1 MSHPS
6 ATNPFPSSAVAR
18 FSSLDAEPLP
28 TVSTD
33 AVRRATSLL
42 DQYLVEGAIEG
53 ETGKGGVVA
62 IVGEYGTGKTH
73 LALTMLRRLGLA
85 GEVKSLYLDAPA
97 DSFLALYRE
106 RFIPRLSRTEVR
118 RTIEDYYAD
127 IVAEDLDD
135 SDLTR
140 PMANELRARAVEPL
154 ALVRRIG
161 LMEAKYQELLTERL
175 REITEDPSFG
185 VALSLFLRP
194 EFEAAVWEWL
204 CGNAADS
211 ALIERGVVSTLDTDA
226 SALQAMGVIA
236 LLYGGQRR
244 RFVVVIDEMEKIL
257 SDSSPA
263 EQAEGVLAA
272 FKRMLEIFSKTG
284 ALLILCGLPDFLEAL
299 PDDSR
304 QRISVVIKPDR
315 LREEDAVRYIE
326 DANERST
333 GERSLKPFSTDVA
346 AYLADLS
353 GGNARRLVRLCFYA
367 YADAAGKTVTRAIV
381 REVARE
387 QFELVSQD
395 DLRGDIV
402 RVLNRNG
409 WRFETNSALAFG
421 KSKKKVDY
429 WIPVGHGGCAI
440 FLAQS
445 ILQKA
450 DVASLVPV
458 LSRAEKDQSPLPIK
472 TLLIVNGYL
481 GEEFRPALEGQFDA
495 IVIHNLR
502 TFGDDLDAALQGA
515 VARLE
520 KDASAA
526 SFETLFAK
534 LDQSV
539 RQNSQLLRTVDHLA
553 ERLLGQNAM
562 QLAVERGLT
571 SVFATLAGGRASSS
585 HFPEVDRLFIDIRQY
600 LDAFPRFPDL
610 RTRYR
615 FGDRKFRLTLLLEGV
630 RAAVESLREA
640 TMNWLLSPDS
650 DPEYLE
656 ELCRQFDEVAR
667 QFFSMVGSRELHELQ
682 VALERTGRSLD
693 AKNMEDVLMRLGPRV
708 WEVAGEARRVREG
721 LE

>member
-1 MSHPS
+1 MSNPG
-6 ATNPFPSSAVAR
+6 TINPFPSSAVAR

-42 DQYLVEGAIEG
+42 DQYLLDGAIEG

-73 LALTMLRRLGLA
+73 LALTMLRRLALA

-106 RFIPRLSRTEVR
+106 RFIPRLSRAEVR
-118 RTIEDYYAD
+118 RTIEEYYAD

-140 PMANELRARAVEPL
+140 PMANELRARAVKPL
-154 ALVRRIG
+154 TLVRRIG
-161 LMEAKYQELLTERL
+161 LMEGKYQELLTGRL

-204 CGNAADS
+204 CGSPADS
-211 ALIERGVVSTLDTDA
+211 ALVERGVVSTLDTDA
-226 SALQAMGVIA
+226 KALQAMGVIA
-236 LLYGGQRR
+236 LLYGGQRRR

-315 LREEDAVRYIE
+315 LRAEDAVRYIE

-402 RVLNRNG
+402 RVLTRNG
-409 WRFETNSALAFG
+409 WRFETSRALTTG
-421 KSKKKVDY
+421 KNKKRADY
-429 WIPVGHGGCAI
+429 WIPVGDGGCAL
-440 FLAQS
+440 FLTQS

-450 DVASLVPV
+450 DATNLTAGSLKP
-458 LSRAEKDQSPLPIK
+458 ENDQGSSSIK

-481 GEEFRPALEGQFDA
+481 SEEFRPALERQFDA
-495 IVIHNLR
+495 IITHNLR
-502 TFGDDLDAALQGA
+502 TFGDDLEAALQGA
-515 VARLE
+515 IARLE
-520 KDASAA
+520 KDASTASYESLAA
-526 SFETLFAK
+526 K
-534 LDQSV
+534 IDQSV
-539 RQNSQLLRTVDHLA
+539 RQNNQLLRRFDGLA
-553 ERLLGQNAM
+553 ERLMGQDVM
-562 QLAVERGLT
+562 QLAVERGVT
-571 SVFATLAGGRASSS
+571 SVFATLAGGRTPSSR
-585 HFPEVDRLFIDIRQY
+585 FPEVDRAF
-600 LDAFPRFPDL
+600 LDVIQHLDEFPHFSDLRPRFMLDGRPL
-610 RTRYR
+610 RAL
-615 FGDRKFRLTLLLEGV
+615 FFLEGA
-630 RAAVESLREA
+630 RAAVESFREA
-640 TMNWLLSPDS
+640 TMRWLSADSPSFSLGELCQQHDAIAHQFLELVEVS
-650 DPEYLE
+650 ELE
-656 ELCRQFDEVAR
+656 ELQF
-667 QFFSMVGSRELHELQ
+667 
-682 VALERTGRSLD
+682 ALDRIVRRVDTENIQEKL
-693 AKNMEDVLMRLGPRV
+693 LRLG
-708 WEVAGEARRVREG
+708 RRVYDIAEETSGKRDR
-721 LE
+721 LL